1 MGYTSSPSS
10 GAGSR
15 PPAGR
20 MPSYADVVTGRL
32 LLQEGVPL
40 EVLRDALRELSAA
53 PGSTILDATAKRR
66 AVDVARLRTQA
77 GLVEV
82 AERERAL
89 ARLLYL
95 DGSVPQD
102 ALRASFEEVRR
113 AGFREGLG
121 ARLVAQGT
129 LPKEKVGP
137 GYAECDAALDAARK
151 ERAEG
156 LGRLAQALGRGEA
169 VADDALKPALE
180 LCAVDAILAARRPP
194 RAGFTGAY
202 ARPDKAPSGVT
213 GRLEPA
219 EAAKTQATLAAA
231 STPDI
236 APEDCPIYG
245 YEIVRELGKGS
256 MGVVYKARHVTS
268 NRMTALKVLPLRL
281 AAKTQY
287 LERFKREAMAL
298 MRIDHDN
305 VVRAYDFGGSEDYY
319 YLALEFV
326 EGETLDKTLKR
337 EELLPE
343 RRALD
348 LCRQIARG
356 LGAAS
361 DVGIVHRD
369 VKPENIIVTPEGVAK
384 LVDFGIVKLLDMDE
398 GTVTV
403 AGTTVGT
410 PFYISPE
417 QARGEEDLDIRADL
431 YSLGITL
438 FQLAT
443 GKVPFTGK
451 SQGAILVRHIL
462 EEVPDPRSLRP
473 DLGEGLVRVVK
484 KLTRKRREERFSTPA
499 EVAAAVDEL
508 LGAPSANATG

>member
-1 MGYTSSPSS
+1 
-10 GAGSR
+10 
-15 PPAGR
+15 

-40 EVLRDALRELSAA
+40 EVLRDALRELSGSPGA
-53 PGSTILDATAKRR
+53 PLLEATARRR

-95 DGSVPQD
+95 DGSVPQE

-121 ARLVAQGT
+121 PRLVAQGT
-129 LPKEKVGP
+129 LPKDKVGP
-137 GYAECDAALDAARK
+137 AYAECDAALDAARK
-151 ERAEG
+151 ERADG

-194 RAGFTGAY
+194 KAGFTGAY

-213 GRLEPA
+213 GRLTSPPATGRLEPV
-219 EAAKTQATLAAA
+219 EGAKTQATLAAA
-231 STPDI
+231 SAPDI

-473 DLGEGLVRVVK
+473 DLGEGLVRIVR
-484 KLTRKRREERFSTPA
+484 KLTRKRREERFATPG

-508 LGAPSANATG
+508 LGAASASAGAAG